1 VTSHPKKLCRNRHG
15 FTLVETLIAMV
26 ILSITVLTVGNAWSG
41 NIFRVQKSRIN
52 STTAILL
59 QRKMT
64 EMEITY
70 QDRPTEV
77 KEEEKGD
84 FGAMYPGYSWE
95 MKSKDFEM
103 PDMSNLL
110 ISRDGGA
117 DEMLL
122 TMVRTVS
129 DYIKH
134 AAKEV
139 QVSVI
144 YKPVKSRVKTQLKNS
159 VTSYFIDYTKDIA
172 IPGVPGLPGGAAG
185 AGGGGA
191 GGAAAAGGGSNPP
204 PPRH

>member
-1 VTSHPKKLCRNRHG
+1 MSRRHEHKQSG
-15 FTLVETLIAMV
+15 FTLVETVIAMV
-26 ILSITVLTVGNAWSG
+26 ILALTVVTVGNAWSG

-52 STTAILL
+52 STTATLL

-77 KEEEKGD
+77 PEELKGD

-110 ISRDGGA
+110 IGRDGGA

-129 DYIKH
+129 DYIKQS
-134 AAKEV
+134 AKEV
-139 QVSVI
+139 QVTVV
-144 YKPVKSRVKTQLKNS
+144 YKPTKAKSKTALRNS
-159 VTSYFIDYTKDIA
+159 VTSYFIDYTKDIS
-172 IPGVPGLPGGAAG
+172 IPGMPGGAAG
-185 AGGGGA
+185 AA
-191 GGAAAAGGGSNPP
+191 GGATGAATGGSVGGSAGGVSK
-204 PPRH
+204 

>member
-1 VTSHPKKLCRNRHG
+1 MKSDRRHLSKTCLG

-41 NIFRVQKSRIN
+41 NIVRVQKSRIN

-77 KEEEKGD
+77 PEEQKGD

-172 IPGVPGLPGGAAG
+172 IPGMPGGLPDAAKKG
-185 AGGGGA
+185 
-191 GGAAAAGGGSNPP
+191 P
-204 PPRH
+204 